1 MTAVYSI
8 PICKL
13 LNIKLLNGMVV
24 DTPVKKNIFNKN
36 WLRAQL
42 TFPFSNIV
50 IGNSDA
56 GLAAYKAPVKKSF
69 CIYNGMDLN
78 RFENLIEPDSIRKE
92 IFGNKTDDLFIVG
105 MVAAF
110 EARKDYK
117 TFIDAAIVLLSF
129 NEKFRFLLI
138 GGGIDLNKI
147 KSLVPPSLST
157 KIIFLGKRSN
167 VESIINIFDVGILLT
182 NAKVHGEGISNSII
196 EYMALGKPVIATRGG
211 GTNEVVFDNQ
221 NGYLIEANNKNQLIE
236 KIVALMKDVN
246 RNNLGKMGR
255 KMVNE
260 RFNLKIMTDYYMRI
274 YKNLLEEH
282 KN

>member
-1 MTAVYSI
+1 
-8 PICKL
+8 
-13 LNIKLLNGMVV
+13 MVV